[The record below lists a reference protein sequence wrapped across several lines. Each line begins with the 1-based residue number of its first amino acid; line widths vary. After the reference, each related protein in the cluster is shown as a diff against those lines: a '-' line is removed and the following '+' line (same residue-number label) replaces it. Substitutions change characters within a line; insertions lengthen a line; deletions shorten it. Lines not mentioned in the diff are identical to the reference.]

1 MPPKNNRS
9 ILQKLIKKYLAGN
22 ASASEAD
29 FVESYYHQ
37 FDSKKANNSLTG
49 DDQRAVED
57 RMLQQLNA
65 RIDQE
70 ERAAIVPMY
79 RRPFW
84 RLTAAAA
91 VLLLI
96 AGSYWY
102 SRSRDN
108 TRVPVAQT
116 AHADIVPGGNRA
128 VLTLSDGQTVILDS
142 VSDGRLA
149 QQGHSTVV
157 KLGNGQLAYV
167 APAGRHLPGERVPG
181 ENVSGER
188 AVLYNTLATPIG
200 GQYRITLPDGTEAWL
215 NSASSIR
222 YPTSFSGRER
232 RVEITGEAY
241 FEVKDD
247 ARAPFI
253 VTTRGI
259 AINVLGTHFNVMA
272 YAEEGAVN
280 TTLVEGK
287 VRVSS
292 AKGSII
298 LQPGQKAI
306 AGNAEPGIVVR
317 TADTDKET
325 AWINGFFQ
333 FDQTDLPTL
342 MRQLK
347 RWYAIDPVYRPADT
361 ARKFGGR
368 ISRHLQLSEV
378 LHILEGNDIHFKIE
392 GKKLIVNQ

>member
-1 MPPKNNRS
+1 MPPNKNRS
-9 ILQKLIKKYLAGN
+9 ILRSLIKKYLAGK

-37 FDSKKANNSLTG
+37 FDGKATGDTLTG
-49 DDQRAVED
+49 DDQQVAED
-57 RMLQQLNA
+57 SMLQRLNA

-84 RLTAAAA
+84 RVTAAAA

-96 AGSYWY
+96 VGSYWY

-108 TRVPVAQT
+108 IRQLVAQT
-116 AHADIVPGGNRA
+116 AYADVVPGGDKA
-128 VLTLSDGQTVILDS
+128 VLTLSNGQTVILDS
-142 VSDGRLA
+142 ASDGRVA
-149 QQGHSTVV
+149 QQGRSTVV
-157 KLGNGQLAYV
+157 KLANGQLAYEI
-167 APAGRHLPGERVPG
+167 PAGRHLPGEG
-181 ENVSGER
+181 GSGEG

-200 GQYRITLPDGTEAWL
+200 GQYKITLPDGTRAWL

-247 ARAPFI
+247 ARAPFV

-272 YAEEGAVN
+272 YTEEGPIN

-292 AKGSII
+292 AKGNVI

-306 AGNAEPGIVVR
+306 AGNVEPAIIVL

-325 AWINGFFQ
+325 AWINGFFE
-333 FDQTDLPTL
+333 FGETDLPTL
-342 MRQLK
+342 MRQLQ
-347 RWYAIDPVYRPADT
+347 RWYGIQPVYQGKGDGR
-361 ARKFGGR
+361 RFGGR
-368 ISRHLQLSEV
+368 ISRSLNLSRVLELLQHNGLNCK
-378 LHILEGNDIHFKIE
+378 LEGNN
-392 GKKLIVNQ
+392 LIVLP

>member
-1 MPPKNNRS
+1 MSPNKNRS
-9 ILQKLIKKYLAGN
+9 ILRNLIKKYLAGK

-37 FDSKKANNSLTG
+37 FDGNQTGDALTG
-49 DDQRAVED
+49 DDQLAAED
-57 RMLQQLNA
+57 RMLQRLNA

-70 ERAAIVPMY
+70 ERATTVPMY

-102 SRSRDN
+102 SKSSN
-108 TRVPVAQT
+108 TRQPVAQT
-116 AHADIVPGGNRA
+116 AAADVVPGGDRA
-128 VLTLSDGQTVILDS
+128 VLTLSNGQTVILDS

-149 QQGHSTVV
+149 QQGRSTVV
-157 KLGNGQLAYV
+157 KLANGQLAYET
-167 APAGRHLPGERVPG
+167 PTGRHLPGEG
-181 ENVSGER
+181 GAGKGGSGEG

-200 GQYRITLPDGTEAWL
+200 GQYKITLPDGTRAWL

-272 YAEEGAVN
+272 YPEEGSVN

-292 AKGSII
+292 AKGNVI

-306 AGNAEPGIVVR
+306 AGNGERAIVVL

-347 RWYAIDPVYRPADT
+347 RWYAIEPVYRPADT